1 MIKTTTS
8 VDTYTYNNGV
18 VNHKT
23 VINKYRIPTYQE
35 AESAVDAIRAGLAN
49 DEFIGHYS
57 IRKSPGN
64 NNVVPDAHT
73 LYLEIRDFDQAVDM
87 GDQSTQESIT
97 IHEYEEADNKPNA
110 TTMTFSKYGLTFD
123 EAIAFANEKRALHN
137 DMLVSVLTVDES
149 WRQPNTFYGSIT
161 LKSNNEVGI

>member
-23 VINKYRIPTYQE
+23 LINKYRIPTYQE
-35 AESAVDAIRAGLAN
+35 AEAAVDHIRAGLAN
-49 DEFIGHYS
+49 GEFIGHYS
-57 IRKSPGN
+57 IRKSAN
-64 NNVVPDAHT
+64 LYS

-87 GDQSTQESIT
+87 GDQASQESIT
-97 IHEYEEADNKPNA
+97 IHEYEEADNKPN
-110 TTMTFSKYGLTFD
+110 TTQMTFSKYGLTFD
-123 EAIAFANEKRALHN
+123 QAIAFANEKRETHN

-149 WRQPNTFYGSIT
+149 WRQPNTFYGSIS
-161 LKSNNEVGI
+161 LKSDNEAG